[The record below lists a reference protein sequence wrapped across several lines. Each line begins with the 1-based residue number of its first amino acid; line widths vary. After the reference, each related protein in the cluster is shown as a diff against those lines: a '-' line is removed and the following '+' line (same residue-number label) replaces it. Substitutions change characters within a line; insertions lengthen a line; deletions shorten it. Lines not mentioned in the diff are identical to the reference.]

1 MCPDMGSILMV
12 EDLIYIYVCVCVCV
26 CIYMFVLIYFIP
38 SVGPTFTFSHPH
50 LFAFCWITVILVVI
64 WESLY
69 FFQWFSC
76 SSKHVYVTC
85 KCLNLIHPSE

>member
-1 MCPDMGSILMV
+1 MYPDMDSILMV
-12 EDLIYIYVCVCVCV
+12 EYMIYIYMY
-26 CIYMFVLIYFIP
+26 IYMFVSFYFIP
-38 SVGPTFTFSHPH
+38 SVGPTFMFSHPH

-64 WESLY
+64 WEFLY
-69 FFQWFSC
+69 FFPWLSC